1 MAQSCSSRCPPL
13 KIQLLFLIPLMRQ
26 KRGQRLSPGQLRLS
40 FPLHLTGFGH
50 ACCCFSLA
58 FCLGGWT
65 SLFISI
71 LMAMVRALIL
81 KVSSHMKVS
90 CSEIF
95 SASPLS
101 TLLTQKTILH
111 VDFKT
116 LHKLNILSFLNV
128 NQTDLLP
135 CLK

>member
-1 MAQSCSSRCPPL
+1 MAQSCSSRCPSL
-13 KIQLLFLIPLMRQ
+13 KIQLLFLIPLMRW
-26 KRGQRLSPGQLRLS
+26 KRSQRLSPGQLCLS
-40 FPLHLTGFGH
+40 FPLHLTDFGH
-50 ACCCFSLA
+50 ACCCFSLT
-58 FCLGGWT
+58 FYLGGWT

-71 LMAMVRALIL
+71 LMATFRALIL
-81 KVSSHMKVS
+81 KISSHMKVS

-111 VDFKT
+111 VDSKT

-128 NQTDLLP
+128 NQTDFLP
-135 CLK
+135 CQK